1 MLLLNDQGLDLLYVY
16 KIYTTKYVLTQY
28 LVYEVDRQHGHALSE
43 SHAWMMKKSIEVE
56 DGIHMEI
63 SWSEADAAKQA
74 LAGKQAS
81 D

>member
-1 MLLLNDQGLDLLYVY
+1 
-16 KIYTTKYVLTQY
+16 
-28 LVYEVDRQHGHALSE
+28 
-43 SHAWMMKKSIEVE
+43 MMKKSIEVE

-81 D
+81 DWFKDNYILVTLHFQSLPT